1 MNIHCFDIKCSP
13 ILMDF
18 SENYC
23 LKKEPQSSDINNE
36 KFYIHLN
43 LNNLN
48 NIMKLDFSGGK
59 IQMINFLSDECL
71 TNLEEL
77 NLSNNK
83 IEDIS
88 FLTEQNIKCKKITK
102 VNLSEN
108 PVRKGLEVLNQKFF
122 TDRYL
127 YIEVF
132 NVIEKEDEYF
142 ISLNFQDPLWD
153 SCVIKSRDKKIGF
166 KEFYL
171 DIYLKDLNHLWNYVD
186 EKYTFFSN
194 GLLRLQKLGLIKE
207 EDYNLKYEIFAF
219 LTNLPN
225 FFHTLYYDSKTKD
238 ILLNFSELLFDK
250 GYYFLNELFIIN
262 MMDNNYNDSIYY
274 FENPKKYEINIYS
287 LCDYS
292 FKDFIDFKSRE
303 YLDFSDSKI
312 PNVKFL
318 AGIILLNNL
327 RILKICNKSYI
338 QNLYLLKNAKFVNLE
353 ELYLS
358 NDNLEDLNDIEMD
371 KYPFENLKI
380 LDLSRNNIYKIE
392 PVLHFKNLRELNLS
406 YNKIFPSDANNL
418 IQTLKCTIDLRGAP
432 YACHSGNKDIFAN
445 NPNVLY

>member
-1 MNIHCFDIKCSP
+1 MKNRKLACFKNINCEKIKINYKDNKYECNFEFSNPYLKLSFIFNDLNFFEKDDNFLITAKELILPDFTLKNFEKYKSLKYIKYENITIHTIEEYKKFIEMNIHCFDIKCSP

-153 SCVIKSRDKKIGF
+153 SCVTKSRDKTIGF

-186 EKYTFFSN
+186 EKYTFFSY

-207 EDYNLKYEIFAF
+207 EDYNLKYEIFVF
-219 LTNLPN
+219 LSNLPN
-225 FFHTLYYDSKTKD
+225 FFHTLK
-238 ILLNFSELLFDK
+238 L
-250 GYYFLNELFIIN
+250 
-262 MMDNNYNDSIYY
+262 
-274 FENPKKYEINIYS
+274 
-287 LCDYS
+287 
-292 FKDFIDFKSRE
+292 
-303 YLDFSDSKI
+303 
-312 PNVKFL
+312 
-318 AGIILLNNL
+318 
-327 RILKICNKSYI
+327 
-338 QNLYLLKNAKFVNLE
+338 
-353 ELYLS
+353 
-358 NDNLEDLNDIEMD
+358 
-371 KYPFENLKI
+371 
-380 LDLSRNNIYKIE
+380 
-392 PVLHFKNLRELNLS
+392 
-406 YNKIFPSDANNL
+406 
-418 IQTLKCTIDLRGAP
+418 
-432 YACHSGNKDIFAN
+432 
-445 NPNVLY
+445 